1 MMDILDLLDYILN
14 FLNTQMKQCQGV
26 EKPWKSCIHIQII
39 RALASECI
47 MQQKKSNT
55 QNSLFSNAHYFMIID
70 SNHPFMLLLLNCI
83 AVYNIV

>member
-1 MMDILDLLDYILN
+1 MMENILDLLDYILN

-47 MQQKKSNT
+47 MQQKRAT
-55 QNSLFSNAHYFMIID
+55 RRIAFSVMHII
-70 SNHPFMLLLLNCI
+70 LW
-83 AVYNIV
+83 